1 MALRDAARVE
11 AFLHKRQY
19 VYPEDVQAV
28 ASDTLRHRIFL
39 EFSAEADGLTVEA
52 VLQEILNGVPV
63 P

>member
-11 AFLHKRQY
+11 AFLQNRQH

-28 ASDTLRHRIFL
+28 AKDVLRHRIFL
-39 EFSAEADGLTVEA
+39 EFSAETKGFTVENI
-52 VLQEILNGVPV
+52 LQEILDGVHV